1 MRLFVPF
8 SLAALALGAS
18 SDQPLT
24 NEKALSRQARREIRL
39 AEAIGAGRIFLFKKI
54 YRDEILI
61 QIL

>member
-39 AEAIGAGRIFLFKKI
+39 TEAIGTGHTLPLEYRIK
-54 YRDEILI
+54 
-61 QIL
+61 

>member
-39 AEAIGAGRIFLFKKI
+39 AEAIGTGHTTFQLEHRT
-54 YRDEILI
+54 
-61 QIL
+61 

>member
-39 AEAIGAGRIFLFKKI
+39 AEAIGTGHT
-54 YRDEILI
+54 I
-61 QIL
+61 QLEHRTLMN

>member
-39 AEAIGAGRIFLFKKI
+39 TEAIGTGHTLP
-54 YRDEILI
+54 D
-61 QIL
+61 